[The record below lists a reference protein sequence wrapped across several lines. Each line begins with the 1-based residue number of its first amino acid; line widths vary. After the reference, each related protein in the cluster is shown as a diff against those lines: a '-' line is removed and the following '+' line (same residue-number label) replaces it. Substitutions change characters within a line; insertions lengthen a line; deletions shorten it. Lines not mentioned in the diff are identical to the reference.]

1 MAIARK
7 AAVNSGISGAASHI
21 PIGPTR
27 TRSHDK
33 APRPLTSYSFRQV
46 DLPISKGLARGL
58 PMAMMFSAPA

>member
-33 APRPLTSYSFRQV
+33 APRPLTSIPSGRLTSLF
-46 DLPISKGLARGL
+46 PKAW
-58 PMAMMFSAPA
+58 PAGSRW